1 MKPLDETQNQ
11 TQPSVRPL
19 GSIQTS
25 ISVSKRGYLELTGCL
40 EVTYLSPDLEQL
52 GLESIRVGASIFESL
67 ASPHQ
72 AQIKE
77 WVGSGDGQ
85 NLDTILFDT
94 WGNPFEAHFSRSKRR
109 ISVYLASTEPGADPG
124 DIPPPEYLTQ
134 LLDLNADMV
143 CTYTRQGNCFAFNS
157 AWNSFFKSGTKKN
170 LGQLLHV
177 ISPEISPEVEEPC
190 ECAESLLSQN
200 SVSCW
205 VLDADGN
212 NHFIQWKLVGN
223 DSLGLV
229 YLIGIDETLA
239 KTNVIREE
247 KLKAEFEAQYSAVAV
262 GITQTDL
269 FGRYVRVNEGF
280 CRMVGYTAQE
290 LKGMRFSDITHPE
303 DVFSDKGQ
311 SELLVAGEI
320 ERFSMEKRYIRKDG
334 QVIWAYITVTMTRD
348 EHHSPKMFL
357 SAIGDVTSRPN
368 SDSTLVRSEEFF
380 HSLVDPNDRTY
391 WTADSSGVILQL
403 SQNAGL
409 TTGVGRYGLVA
420 NKWQEIVHPDDREKV
435 INEWS
440 KCVLSGTQYQC
451 EYRVKTIGGEYRWVR
466 SRALPHRDARGK
478 ILCWYGCSDDIQTQK
493 ITEDQL
499 ARLVEERTYELLAAN
514 EALTE
519 ARDVAQAASLAKS
532 QFLANMSHEIR
543 TPMNGVIG
551 IASLL
556 REQPLDDKCRA
567 MVDIICKS
575 GENLIQIIGDILD
588 YSKLE
593 AGRVTLDS
601 TPTDLFELVSDV
613 TALFQGHARSKRLEM
628 RLEVAPATVPLVVC
642 DQLRLRQ
649 VLSNLIS
656 NAIKFT
662 QSGSVHISAN
672 ANLIG
677 DKLQVQIKVQDD
689 GIGISNEAMKTIF
702 DSFTQGDG
710 STQRKYGGTGLGL
723 AISKNL
729 VDLMGGSLS
738 VESELARGT
747 TMTFNLVLDLVT
759 PPAQ

>member
-1 MKPLDETQNQ
+1 MKPQDESQNQ
-11 TQPSVRPL
+11 TYRTDQRL
-19 GSIQTS
+19 DSIQASTF
-25 ISVSKRGYLELTGCL
+25 VSKRGYLELTGCL

-52 GLESIRVGASIFESL
+52 GLESIRIGASIFESL
-67 ASPHQ
+67 ACPNQS
-72 AQIKE
+72 QIQE
-77 WVGSGDGQ
+77 WVVSGDWRS
-85 NLDTILFDT
+85 LDTVLFDT
-94 WGNPFEAHFSRSKRR
+94 WGKPFEAHVSRSSRR
-109 ISVYLASTEPGADPG
+109 ISVYLSSTDPG
-124 DIPPPEYLTQ
+124 RTPSDCPSKEFLTQ
-134 LLDLNADMV
+134 LLDLNADMA
-143 CTYTRQGNCFAFNS
+143 CIFTLKGDCFAFNS
-157 AWNSFFKSGTKKN
+157 AWHGFFKLTPQMN
-170 LGQLLHV
+170 LGELLHAMA
-177 ISPEISPEVEEPC
+177 PEISPEVSEPC
-190 ECAESLLSQN
+190 KCAESLFRHD

-205 VLDADGN
+205 FADSFGN
-212 NHFIQWKLVGN
+212 NRFIQWKLIKN
-223 DSLGLV
+223 ESLGLV
-229 YLIGIDETLA
+229 YLVGVDETLG
-239 KTNVIREE
+239 KTNVTLEE
-247 KLKAEFEAQYSAVAV
+247 KLRADFEAQYSTVAV

-311 SELLVAGEI
+311 SELLVAGDI

-348 EHHSPKMFL
+348 EHHAPRVFL
-357 SAIGDVTSRPN
+357 SAIGDVTSQPN
-368 SDSTLVRSEEFF
+368 SDSTLRRSEEFF

-391 WTADSSGVILQL
+391 WTADSSGVILHL

-409 TTGVGRYGLVA
+409 TTGVGRYGLVD
-420 NKWQEIVHPDDREKV
+420 NKWQEIVHSDDRDKV

-440 KCVLSGTQYQC
+440 KCVLSGSQYQC
-451 EYRVKTIGGEYRWVR
+451 EYRVKTISGDYRWVR
-466 SRALPHRDARGK
+466 SRALPHRDARGN

-499 ARLVEERTYELLAAN
+499 ARLVEDRTHELVAAN

-519 ARDVAQAASLAKS
+519 ARDAAQAASLAKS

-556 REQPLDDKCRA
+556 REQTLDDKCRA
-567 MVDIICKS
+567 MVEIIYKS

-601 TPTDLFELVSDV
+601 TTTDLFELVSDV
-613 TALFQGHARSKRLEM
+613 TALFQGHARSKHLEM
-628 RLEVAPATVPLVVC
+628 RLEVDPPSIPLVIC

-662 QSGSVHISAN
+662 QSGTVLVGVHA
-672 ANLIG
+672 LVIG
-677 DKLQVQIKVQDD
+677 DKLQVQLQVQDD
-689 GIGISNEAMKTIF
+689 GIGISSEAIKTIF

-729 VDLMGGSLS
+729 VDLMGGSLT
-738 VESELARGT
+738 VESQLANGT
-747 TMTFNLVLDLVT
+747 TMTLNLILELVKS
-759 PPAQ
+759 PS